1 MPVNRNV
8 TSEGG
13 IDGLLDVGEHPGLNT
28 QLNSSSYDSCDN
40 LRKAVRIRRFKTVD
54 GLTWLQN
61 IGLGGTKNHIKS
73 AGFYSTTCRDGPF
86 M

>member
-1 MPVNRNV
+1 MLNESSYPSFCLGSHISLVMPVNRNV

-54 GLTWLQN
+54 GLT
-61 IGLGGTKNHIKS
+61 
-73 AGFYSTTCRDGPF
+73 
-86 M
+86 